1 MVYRVKHVVP
11 TLTRATNSQD
21 AECRKFACYALENLS
36 CERSCRH
43 EICNVPNLIP
53 ALCCCCNN
61 TGFVDEQLAAISVL
75 RSLSDDPA
83 NLINMANSPGLMSTL
98 EKMAMISS
106 KDEEDEKM
114 QMMNFYACDTM
125 ATLSFWLG
133 TLSSKVMGVKRESGK
148 LYVPSMKT
156 TSYEQWQ

>member
-1 MVYRVKHVVP
+1 M
-11 TLTRATNSQD
+11 
-21 AECRKFACYALENLS
+21 
-36 CERSCRH
+36 
-43 EICNVPNLIP
+43 
-53 ALCCCCNN
+53 
-61 TGFVDEQLAAISVL
+61 DEQLAAISVL

-98 EKMAMISS
+98 EKMAMISL
-106 KDEEDEKM
+106 KEDEEDEKM